1 MRYRELVSAAL
12 LGEWKRNVFGFISFV
27 DKVNLATVKRF
38 ESLRFENYIREWIRS
53 GEEQTETALET
64 SASESLYGGQIT

>member
-12 LGEWKRNVFGFISFV
+12 LEEWKRNVFGFISFV
-27 DKVNLATVKRF
+27 DKVILATVKRF

-64 SASESLYGGQIT
+64 SASESLYSGQIT